1 MDPGTGAGHRM
12 TISTPLVPRTAT
24 PAQLNVPVLIVDD
37 NAAKRLAM
45 KSVLLPLGYTIVEA
59 DSGVAALRC
68 VMAQDFAVI
77 LLDVCMPIT
86 DGFQTAGLIRQRRES
101 EWTPIIFITGYAND
115 ELTTTDHYA
124 QGAVDFIFAPVPP
137 DELRSKVAA
146 FAKLFLRARKLAARA
161 LDVQASADQL
171 RRLTEA
177 APIGIF
183 QTDAENRYVYTNPRW
198 TEICGV
204 TAAQANGRRLGSL
217 LETKTPENR
226 LSYMA
231 NPELYDGELGRRVE
245 IQVQGPSPARRIVLI
260 TSAAIRDGDGKTLGW
275 VGTVADVTAEAG
287 AETAMSAARDA
298 AVAAN
303 AMQRNF
309 AASASHE
316 LRTPTTSIL
325 GYTEEVLESETLS
338 KQDRE
343 FLEVVYRNAQRLSQL
358 IDDLLILDQAE
369 IGPAMMHIETAEIA
383 PLVDEVIETFSAA
396 VQRADITLVAAYG
409 ADAPLAMVDPHRF
422 EQALTN
428 LIGNAVKFT
437 PNGGNIRVEVRRSD
451 DTVEVVV
458 ADTGTGIDPADIDHI
473 FGRFYRAKT
482 AHDSTIKGSGLGLA
496 IAKRM
501 IEAQD
506 GQLTATSELGRGST
520 FTITVPVAT
529 RELQRA

>member
-1 MDPGTGAGHRM
+1 M
-12 TISTPLVPRTAT
+12 TVSPPLERQTSTPAVT
-24 PAQLNVPVLIVDD
+24 NVPVLIVDD

-45 KSVLLPLGYTIVEA
+45 KSVLSPLGYTVVEA

-86 DGFQTAGLIRQRRES
+86 DGFQTAALIRRRRES

-124 QGAVDFIFAPVPP
+124 EGAVDFIFAPVPA
-137 DELRSKVAA
+137 DELRSKVGV
-146 FAKLFLRARKLAARA
+146 FAKLFLRARQLAARA
-161 LDVQASADQL
+161 RDVQASADQL
-171 RRLTEA
+171 RTLTEA

-183 QTDAENRYVYTNPRW
+183 QTDADNRYVYTNPRW

-204 TAAQANGRRLGSL
+204 TAAEAAGRKFGSV
-217 LETKTPENR
+217 LETTTPENR
-226 LSYMA
+226 LAYSA
-231 NPELYDGELGRRVE
+231 NPELYDGELSRRVE
-245 IQVQGPSPARRIVLI
+245 IRVQGPPPVMRIVHV
-260 TSAAIRDGDGKTLGW
+260 TSAATRDTDGNTIGW
-275 VGTVADVTAEAG
+275 VGTVADVTAEVG
-287 AETAMSAARDA
+287 AEAAMAAARDA

-303 AMQRNF
+303 VMQKNF

-343 FLEVVYRNAQRLSQL
+343 FLEVVYRNAQRLGHL

-369 IGPAMMHIETAEIA
+369 IGPAMMHIETTELA

-396 VQRADITLVAAYG
+396 VQRADITLVAEHG
-409 ADAPLAMVDPHRF
+409 ADTPLARVDPHRF

-437 PNGGNIRVEVRRSD
+437 PDGGTISVETRRSD
-451 DTVEVVV
+451 DTVEVIV
-458 ADTGTGIDPADIDHI
+458 ADTGAGIDPADLEHI
-473 FGRFYRAKT
+473 FGRFYRTKT

-496 IAKRM
+496 IARRM

-506 GQLTATSELGRGST
+506 GQLNAASELGRGST
-520 FTITVPVAT
+520 FTIAVPVAT

>member
-1 MDPGTGAGHRM
+1 M
-12 TISTPLVPRTAT
+12 T
-24 PAQLNVPVLIVDD
+24 NVPVLIVDD

-45 KSVLLPLGYTIVEA
+45 KSVLSPLGYTVVEA

-86 DGFQTAGLIRQRRES
+86 DGFETAALIRRRRES

-124 QGAVDFIFAPVPP
+124 EGAVDFIFAPVPP
-137 DELRSKVAA
+137 DELRSKVAV
-146 FAKLFLRARKLAARA
+146 FAKLFLRAETARGAGARRAGVRRPAANPHRSRADRHLPDRRRQPVRVHEPA
-161 LDVQASADQL
+161 LDRDL
-171 RRLTEA
+171 RRDRGGSRRPEVR
-177 APIGIF
+177 IGAR
-183 QTDAENRYVYTNPRW
+183 DDNSREPARVP
-198 TEICGV
+198 
-204 TAAQANGRRLGSL
+204 
-217 LETKTPENR
+217 
-226 LSYMA
+226 A
-231 NPELYDGELGRRVE
+231 NPELVRRRA
-245 IQVQGPSPARRIVLI
+245 QPASRDPRTGTAAGYADRRIV
-260 TSAAIRDGDGKTLGW
+260 TSAAIRDTDGDTIGW

-287 AETAMSAARDA
+287 AEAAMAAARDA

-303 AMQRNF
+303 VMQKNF

-343 FLEVVYRNAQRLSQL
+343 FLEIVYRNAQRLGHL

-369 IGPAMMHIETAEIA
+369 IGPAMMHIETTELA

-396 VQRADITLVAAYG
+396 VQRADITLVAEHG
-409 ADAPLAMVDPHRF
+409 ADTPLARVDPQRF

-437 PNGGNIRVEVRRSD
+437 PDGGDHQRR
-451 DTVEVVV
+451 
-458 ADTGTGIDPADIDHI
+458 DP
-473 FGRFYRAKT
+473 
-482 AHDSTIKGSGLGLA
+482 
-496 IAKRM
+496 
-501 IEAQD
+501 
-506 GQLTATSELGRGST
+506 TSR
-520 FTITVPVAT
+520 
-529 RELQRA
+529 

>member
-1 MDPGTGAGHRM
+1 MKA
-12 TISTPLVPRTAT
+12 
-24 PAQLNVPVLIVDD
+24 VL
-37 NAAKRLAM
+37 A
-45 KSVLLPLGYTIVEA
+45 PLGYTIVEA

-124 QGAVDFIFAPVPP
+124 EGAVDFIFAPVPP
-137 DELRSKVAA
+137 DELRSKVAV
-146 FAKLFLRARKLAARA
+146 FAKLFVRARQLAAQAR
-161 LDVQASADQL
+161 DVQASADQL
-171 RRLTEA
+171 RTLTEA

-183 QTDAENRYVYTNPRW
+183 QTDADNRYVYTNPRW

-204 TAAQANGRRLGSL
+204 TAEAA
-217 LETKTPENR
+217 
-226 LSYMA
+226 A
-231 NPELYDGELGRRVE
+231 GRRVRIGARDE
-245 IQVQGPSPARRIVLI
+245 DAREPARVLGEPRALRRRAQPA
-260 TSAAIRDGDGKTLGW
+260 SRDPACRDRLRRRGSSSSRRPRFATTTATPLGW

-287 AETAMSAARDA
+287 AEAAMSAARDA

-303 AMQRNF
+303 VMQKNF

-325 GYTEEVLESETLS
+325 GYTEEVLESDTLS

-343 FLEVVYRNAQRLSQL
+343 FLEVVYRNAQRLSHL

-369 IGPAMMHIETAEIA
+369 IGPAMMHIETNEARAARRRGHRDVLGRGAEGRHHARRRTTALI
-383 PLVDEVIETFSAA
+383 PRSRMI
-396 VQRADITLVAAYG
+396 
-409 ADAPLAMVDPHRF
+409 DPHRF

-437 PNGGNIRVEVRRSD
+437 PERRRRSASRSD
-451 DTVEVVV
+451 DPTTPSRSSS
-458 ADTGTGIDPADIDHI
+458 ADTGAGIDPADIEHI
-473 FGRFYRAKT
+473 FGRFYRTKT

-506 GQLTATSELGRGST
+506 GQLNAASELGRGST
-520 FTITVPVAT
+520 FTIAVPVAT

>member
-1 MDPGTGAGHRM
+1 M
-12 TISTPLVPRTAT
+12 TISPPLELPTSTPTTLD
-24 PAQLNVPVLIVDD
+24 VPVLIVDD
-37 NAAKRLAM
+37 HTAKRLAM
-45 KSVLLPLGYTIVEA
+45 KSVLLPLGYTVVEA

-86 DGFQTAGLIRQRRES
+86 DGFQTAGLIRRRRES

-115 ELTTTDHYA
+115 ELTTTDQYA
-124 QGAVDFIFAPVPP
+124 EGPVDFIFAPVPP
-137 DELRSKVAA
+137 DELRSKVEA
-146 FAKLFLRARKLAARA
+146 FAKLFLQARRLAARA
-161 LDVQASADQL
+161 LAVQASADQL
-171 RRLTEA
+171 RTLTEA

-204 TAAQANGRRLGSL
+204 TAAEAVGRKFGSVLEGKNPANRVA
-217 LETKTPENR
+217 
-226 LSYMA
+226 YAA
-231 NPELYDGELGRRVE
+231 NPELYDGELCRRVE
-245 IQVQGPSPARRIVLI
+245 IHVQGPHPTTRIVHV
-260 TSAAIRDGDGKTLGW
+260 TSAATRDIRGNTLGW

-287 AETAMSAARDA
+287 AEAAMSAARDA

-303 AMQRNF
+303 VMQKNF

-338 KQDRE
+338 KQDRD
-343 FLEVVYRNAQRLSQL
+343 LMEVVYRNAQRLGRL

-369 IGPAMMHIETAEIA
+369 IGSSMMHIETTELA

-396 VQRADITLVAAYG
+396 VQRAGITLVAEHG
-409 ADAPLAMVDPHRF
+409 AGTPLARVDPRRF

-437 PNGGNIRVEVRRSD
+437 PNGGTINVETRRSD
-451 DTVEVVV
+451 DFVEVVV
-458 ADTGTGIDPADIDHI
+458 ADTGAGIAPADLEHI
-473 FGRFYRAKT
+473 FGRFYRTKI
-482 AHDSTIKGSGLGLA
+482 AHDSEIKGSGLGLA

-506 GQLTATSELGRGST
+506 GRLLATSELGRGST

-529 RELQRA
+529 RALQRS